1 MERVFEEAKRKMDIS
16 LEHLAKEFAGVRTGR
31 ASIGLLDGIVVDYYG
46 AQTPLS
52 QVANISTPD
61 ALTIAIQPW
70 EQKMIPVIEK
80 AIMVSD
86 LGLTP
91 ANDGKVI
98 RINIP
103 PLTEQRRKELVK
115 HVRKIAED
123 ARIAMRN
130 VRRESIER
138 IKKLEKNKEVSED
151 DARKGADRMQKI
163 IDEHIAKVDKM
174 TAEKEKEIMAR

>member
-1 MERVFEEAKRKMDIS
+1 MERVFEEAKRKMDVS
-16 LEHLAKEFAGVRTGR
+16 LEHLAKEFSGVRTGR
-31 ASIGLLDGIVVDYYG
+31 ASVGLLDGIEVDYYG
-46 AQTPLS
+46 AQTPLN
-52 QVANISTPD
+52 QAANISTPD

-80 AIMVSD
+80 AIMASD

-130 VRRESIER
+130 VRRDCIEK
-138 IKKLEKNKEVSED
+138 IKKLEKDKEVSED
-151 DARKGADRMQKI
+151 EARKGADTAQKI
-163 IDEHIAKVDKM
+163 IDEHIEMVDKM
-174 TAEKEKEIMAR
+174 TADKEKEIMAR